1 MVTAGTKLDL
11 DFTVTAIKDGE
22 QQEVSF
28 QDLIDRPTVVSVYMK
43 NNTPGCNRQNKSL
56 ADYSAYF
63 DKLGYNIVAISKDG
77 PVSHQRYADKLD
89 INYTLVSDPE
99 YKFAGVTDSIVE
111 KNMFGK
117 KFKAPSRSAFVIDT
131 DGTVL
136 GVFEKVKLTGHGDQL
151 KSFLETL

>member
-1 MVTAGTKLDL
+1 MVTAGSKLDL

-22 QQEVSF
+22 KQEVSF

-56 ADYSAYF
+56 ADYSEYF
-63 DKLGYNIVAISKDG
+63 GKLGYNVVAISKDG
-77 PVSHQRYADKLD
+77 PTSHQRYADKLN

-99 YKFAGVTDSIVE
+99 YKFARATDSIFE

-136 GVFEKVKLTGHGDQL
+136 GVFEKVKLTDHGNQL